1 MQQSLMV
8 SAICN
13 FIVIIYS
20 ICATVAVYQVVDS
33 IVSKPPTKCENFRG
47 DRTYVRSTIYERL
60 DFLDEE
66 YEEDNR
72 EYEHAIPP
80 TEDMHPIQDIVYS
93 PYKVCYVNS
102 YKVYDSNSTMFDYTK
117 ESEYDA
123 NDFEHILGT
132 SYNKMY
138 IVIDDIHMI
147 FSLKHQQCIQYPDL
161 IEK

>member
-1 MQQSLMV
+1 MA

-13 FIVIIYS
+13 LIAIVYS
-20 ICATVAVYQVVDS
+20 ICATIAVYQVVDS
-33 IVSKPPTKCENFRG
+33 LVNDAHPPKCENFRG

-60 DFLDEE
+60 DILDEPDDAP
-66 YEEDNR
+66 YAFVGTSR
-72 EYEHAIPP
+72 AFAVPP
-80 TEDMHPIQDIVYS
+80 TEDITKDFVYS

-117 ESEYDA
+117 ESEYDT

-138 IVIDDIHMI
+138 IVIDDIHMV
-147 FSLKHQQCIQYPDL
+147 FSLKHQQCLQYPDI
-161 IEK
+161 IENQ